1 MREEDAMTR
10 IMFSSLAAAV
20 VLAMAA
26 GGAVA
31 ADAAKGKRKV
41 TGSAAAPNARSYV
54 TGYYALDL
62 DGVSQ
67 QRPAKRTF
75 RSKGG
80 TWQSNKGKQKSG
92 WSGWSEFYRSF

>member
-1 MREEDAMTR
+1 MSQLKEVQVKRAM
-10 IMFSSLAAAV
+10 IWSLAAAAI
-20 VLAMAA
+20 L
-26 GGAVA
+26 AVA
-31 ADAAKGKRKV
+31 AVPADAAKGKRKV

-54 TGYYALDL
+54 TGYYALNL

-67 QRPAKRTF
+67 QRPVKRTF

-80 TWQSNKGKQKSG
+80 TWKGNKGKQKSG